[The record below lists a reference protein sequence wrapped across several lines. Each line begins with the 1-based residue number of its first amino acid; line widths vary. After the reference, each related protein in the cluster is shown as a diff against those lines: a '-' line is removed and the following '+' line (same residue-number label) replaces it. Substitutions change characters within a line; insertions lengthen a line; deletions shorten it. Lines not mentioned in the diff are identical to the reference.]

1 MGCSANRGIAVV
13 VGLFAVA
20 VMAADIGAPVQIEP
34 AIRDYS
40 KLFSQKPSKKF
51 VIGDVVDKRKNA
63 GSDTLG
69 STRTGRFAMSALLCK
84 PAPSTVLERSLAGM
98 FRELGVLAEDKK
110 NADFQI
116 DAELLDYTIEE
127 TNKVFSQ
134 QIKATLKFRVKVL
147 TAESGALVNQF
158 VIRAEDSRSAVDTT
172 PFAVRVATNAMIS
185 GLQNLLESLIAL

>member
-1 MGCSANRGIAVV
+1 
-13 VGLFAVA
+13 
-20 VMAADIGAPVQIEP
+20 
-34 AIRDYS
+34 
-40 KLFSQKPSKKF
+40 
-51 VIGDVVDKRKNA
+51 
-63 GSDTLG
+63 
-69 STRTGRFAMSALLCK
+69 MSALLCK
-84 PAPSTVLERSLAGM
+84 PAPSAVLEHSLAGM

-185 GLQNLLESLIAL
+185 GLQNLLESLITL